1 MNKIIMVM
9 LAATA
14 VFAAYPE
21 ERGIPVTSKAG
32 LPHRIYVD
40 VSDPLAPVLDDE
52 TGTRIFFIGN
62 QLIRAPLRTF
72 ELVGATPTVIHPET
86 PIFDLYVEGADR
98 RFRFD
103 SSVSG
108 IEIRPERRVLNNVFG
123 SLVVITSGTFILTL
137 LPGSADLLSGDEPG
151 LYGWT
156 LGISVATNLVSR
168 GLFRATSIRAV
179 AIDE

>member
-1 MNKIIMVM
+1 M
-9 LAATA
+9 
-14 VFAAYPE
+14 
-21 ERGIPVTSKAG
+21 
-32 LPHRIYVD
+32 
-40 VSDPLAPVLDDE
+40 
-52 TGTRIFFIGN
+52 GTRIFFIGN
-62 QLIRAPLRTF
+62 QLIRAPLQTY
-72 ELVGATPTVIHPET
+72 ELVGPTPTVIHPET
-86 PIFDLYVEGADR
+86 QMFDLYVEGADR

-103 SSVSG
+103 SSVAG

-137 LPGSADLLSGDEPG
+137 LPGAADLLSGDEPG

-156 LGISVATNLVSR
+156 LGVSLATNLVSR